1 MEKHIIIGTAGHID
15 HGKTTLIRALT
26 GSDTDRLKEEK
37 KRGISID
44 LGFAN
49 FKISETKNVGIIDV
63 PGHEKFLKNML
74 AGVSGMDLVLLVVS
88 AEEGV
93 MPQTREHLDILNLIG
108 IQKGIIVITKSDKV
122 DADFLE
128 MVKEDIREEVRGSF
142 LQEADLMA
150 VDSITGRGI
159 KELIRTID
167 EMTDTF
173 ESKNLSIQPRLFVD
187 RAFSIKGFG
196 TVVTGTLIE
205 GTLELDREVYI
216 YPEHIATKIRGIQ
229 VHSAETDKAY
239 AGQRVALNLSNI
251 SLAQIKRGD
260 ILSADAEAPIV
271 MMIDVRISVLLSSSK
286 DLEHWDRI
294 RVYHGAREIIGRIVP
309 LESSV
314 IKKGESGF
322 AQIRL
327 EESLSVKEKDHIIVR
342 LYSPMETIGGGIV
355 LDANPKKHN
364 LNHQGVIEHLKLKEE
379 GSVADKIERI
389 VLDNGFLLSL
399 TKIRQLSTLDQSAL
413 EEQLRFLEEEKKV
426 VYINNLYIHESNLSK
441 LNTSIEEQVTDFH
454 KRYPYR
460 KGINKEEL
468 RNKITAEIKP
478 KEFDLILQQDTLDQ
492 KIKVDGNIVSQINF
506 VVKYEGKALVV
517 KNNIEKHYKGNYAP
531 PATEKVT
538 ENDSMKLE
546 ILNSLLGEVLIFVQE
561 DMIYD
566 KMIIE
571 EMKQKILAFIDQ
583 KGQISLKDF
592 KDMFGLSRKY
602 LIALFEYF
610 DREKITKRNGDFRV
624 RY

>member
-49 FKISETKNVGIIDV
+49 FKINETKNVGIIDV

-108 IQKGIIVITKSDKV
+108 INKGIIVITKSDKV

-128 MVKEDIREEVRGSF
+128 MVQEDIREEVKGSF
-142 LQEADLMA
+142 LEDADLMA

-159 KELIRTID
+159 KELIRKID
-167 EMTDTF
+167 EMTDAF
-173 ESKNLSIQPRLFVD
+173 EPKNLTVKPRLFVD

-196 TVVTGTLIE
+196 TVITGTLIE
-205 GTLELDREVYI
+205 GTLELDQEVYI
-216 YPEHIATKIRGIQ
+216 YPEYISTRVRGIQ
-229 VHSAETDKAY
+229 VHSIETEKAY

-251 SLAQIKRGD
+251 SLSQIKRGD
-260 ILSADAEAPIV
+260 ILSADKEAPIA
-271 MMIDVRISVLLSSSK
+271 MMIDARISVLSSSSK

-294 RVYHGAREIIGRIVP
+294 RLYHGAREIIGRIVP

-314 IKKGESGF
+314 IKRGESGF

-327 EESLSVKEKDHIIVR
+327 EESISVKEKDHIVIR
-342 LYSPMETIGGGIV
+342 LYSPMETVGGGII
-355 LDANPKKHN
+355 LDANPQKHN
-364 LNHQGVIEHLKLKEE
+364 LNHQDIIEYLKLKEE
-379 GSVADKIERI
+379 GSIADKLERI
-389 VLDNGFLLSL
+389 VSDNGFLLSL
-399 TKIRQLSTLDQSAL
+399 SKIRQLSALDETML
-413 EEQLRFLEEEKKV
+413 EEQLTLLKNEKKLFS
-426 VYINNLYIHESNLSK
+426 INNLYIHEKNLDQ
-441 LNTSIEEQVTDFH
+441 LNVAIEKQVSDFH

-478 KEFDLILQQDTLDQ
+478 KEFDSILQQDALEQ
-492 KIKVDGNIVSQINF
+492 KIKVDGNIVSQVNF
-506 VVKYEGKALVV
+506 VVNYEGKALVI
-517 KNNIEKHYKGNYAP
+517 KNNIEQCYKGNYSP
-531 PATEKVT
+531 PATDKVV
-538 ENDSMKLE
+538 ENDLMNIE
-546 ILNSLLGEVLIFVQE
+546 ILNSLLGEKLIFVQE
-561 DMIYD
+561 DIIYD
-566 KMIIE
+566 KLIIE
-571 EMKQKILAFIDQ
+571 EIKQKILAFIDEN
-583 KGQISLKDF
+583 GQISLKDF